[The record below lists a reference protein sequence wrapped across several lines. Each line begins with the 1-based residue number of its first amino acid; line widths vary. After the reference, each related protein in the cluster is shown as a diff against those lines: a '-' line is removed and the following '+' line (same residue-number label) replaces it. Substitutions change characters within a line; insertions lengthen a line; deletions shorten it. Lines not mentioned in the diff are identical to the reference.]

1 MPVKNSKIMID
12 KILMSDAEKNL
23 PSGVPDNIR
32 ATDSNGNSISSS
44 IKNVREVMGI
54 YSLDKVFEPFEEY
67 EIKSKEGGLILA
79 QFSSSEFAIGVAII
93 YGNTVGVVLNDVAG
107 VSFFKQ
113 NERIVSVYRKENNGY
128 IYIKNNLNNR
138 INIYVKFIPNK

>member
-1 MPVKNSKIMID
+1 MIEKI
-12 KILMSDAEKNL
+12 KLSEVEKGLSN
-23 PSGVPDNIR
+23 GVPANIR
-32 ATDSNGNSISSS
+32 ALDSSGNSISSS

-79 QFSSSEFAIGVAII
+79 QFASSEFAIGVAII
-93 YGNTVGVVLNDVAG
+93 YGNTGGVVLNDVSG

-128 IYIKNNLNNR
+128 ICIKNNQNNR
-138 INIYVKFIPNK
+138 INIYVKFIPDK

>member
-1 MPVKNSKIMID
+1 MIEKI
-12 KILMSDAEKNL
+12 KLSEVEKGLSN
-23 PSGVPDNIR
+23 GVPANIR
-32 ATDSNGNSISSS
+32 ALDSSGNSISSS

-54 YSLDKVFEPFEEY
+54 YSLDKVFQPFEEY

-79 QFSSSEFAIGVAII
+79 QFASSEFAIGVAII
-93 YGNTVGVVLNDVAG
+93 YGNTGGIVLNDVSG

-138 INIYVKFIPNK
+138 INIYVKFIPDK

>member
-1 MPVKNSKIMID
+1 MKNEVKNCELYCPLKVTDMAIETIKFED
-12 KILMSDAEKNL
+12 VEKNL
-23 PSGVPDNIR
+23 PNGVPTNIR
-32 ATDSNGNSISSS
+32 ALDSSGNSISSS

-67 EIKSKEGGLILA
+67 EIKSKDGGLILV
-79 QFSSSEFAIGVAII
+79 QFASSEFPIGVAII
-93 YGNTVGVVLNDVAG
+93 YGNTGGVVLNDVSG

-128 IYIKNNLNNR
+128 IYK
-138 INIYVKFIPNK
+138 K

>member
-1 MPVKNSKIMID
+1 MIEKIQ
-12 KILMSDAEKNL
+12 LSEVEKNL
-23 PSGVPDNIR
+23 PSGAPANIR

-67 EIKSKEGGLILA
+67 EIKSKDGGLILV
-79 QFSSSEFAIGVAII
+79 QFASSEFPIGVAII
-93 YGNTVGVVLNDVAG
+93 YGNTGGVVLNDVSG

-138 INIYVKFIPNK
+138 INIYVKFIPDK